1 MYQVADLGSPHDWS
15 VNRPVAG
22 TSIHLP
28 GETHVSTRSFQRL
41 GIAGLAAL
49 TVVGLLSGCAAKKKT
64 ASASTATAAATSAAA
79 VLPSDTSS
87 KVVAT
92 GGGKFCQQVADSVN
106 NSAAKAAAQG
116 TDPTSEKQTV
126 QAEQALESQI
136 LKAAPGAIKPDLVTI
151 FGATDKLYAALAAAG
166 YDYTK
171 LDPTAISALE
181 TPQVTTAEQNITSYM
196 KNTCGIDLGGA
207 AASAGP
213 DAASASA
220 ALASAL
226 AKLTASP
233 SS

>member
-1 MYQVADLGSPHDWS
+1 MQRV
-15 VNRPVAG
+15 G
-22 TSIHLP
+22 T
-28 GETHVSTRSFQRL
+28 
-41 GIAGLAAL
+41 AALAAL

-64 ASASTATAAATSAAA
+64 ASASTAAATNSSAAA
-79 VLPSDTSS
+79 ALPSDTTS

-106 NSAAKAAAQG
+106 NNVAKEGVTG
-116 TDPTSEKQTV
+116 TDPASEKKDV

-136 LKAAPGAIKPDLVTI
+136 VKAAPGAIKPDLVTI

-166 YDYTK
+166 YDYSK
-171 LDPTAISALE
+171 IDPTAMAALE
-181 TPQVTTAEQNITSYM
+181 TPAVTTAETNITTYM
-196 KNTCGIDLGGA
+196 KNTCGIDLGGGA

-213 DAASASA
+213 DDAAASA